1 MKKIVIV
8 FILMLLF
15 FVLNLQVYAQ
25 IDLDEVDANHDFQRA
40 VISYHRGEFNQ
51 SILSLEK
58 ALSLKP
64 DWEKTK
70 LWLGNSYY
78 RAGFT
83 NSALEYWQEVIDS
96 GGGSVDLRAK
106 VDNIS
111 YLRSLGPELKD
122 TPRFVLFHEISGVSD
137 NYSIFKRPS
146 SIFPGTDGGFYLT
159 SFATNE
165 IQKFSAN
172 GVVIMTIRGGL
183 NGINHPFDIIEN
195 KDFLFISEYSSDRI
209 IRTSKEGTGIFRFG
223 QSGSGEGEL
232 LGPQFLTADENKHLY
247 VTESGNRRISKYSF
261 DGDFLF
267 SFGQK
272 NDYFEGFLQPTGIAY
287 FDNQILV
294 ADGRKKELFLFDTQG
309 NYLKSFASDLLS
321 SPEGITVY
329 SKNKFLIADG
339 NNLLLFNVLDGNFS
353 TLSSL
358 DSNARIL
365 KASRDINGNIISV
378 DFNGNKVVL
387 LSDFTRMY
395 TGLNLNI
402 DRILSDNFPEVLV
415 EFTVQ
420 TVDGSPYVGL
430 QKNNFLLTED
440 SYTNDSMALIAA
452 GSKTDFVDISYL
464 IEASPSM
471 EKAANAKVDGM
482 KDLLDTIAG
491 KGSINIITAEETPV
505 LELEHGNVSDRI
517 IDALTSE
524 VNYSRDWSFDLGMR
538 LAASEL
544 MGGGYRKAVVFLS
557 TGKLNSNS
565 FSHYDLTETLDYLKN
580 NNIVFYTVSTNSG
593 KVSPELEFLSRKT
606 GGLVL
611 PLYGPAGLND
621 LVSNLRSKPSGSYT
635 LKFRTSRDSD
645 FGRRPLPVEVQVSH
659 FGRSGKDSSLFYGPA
674 K

>member
-40 VISYHRGEFNQ
+40 IISYHRGEFNQ

-83 NSALEYWQEVIDS
+83 NSALEYWKEVIDS

-106 VDNIS
+106 VDNLS

-146 SIFPGTDGGFYLT
+146 SIFPVTDGGFYLT

-172 GVVIMTIRGGL
+172 GVVKMTIRGGL

-223 QSGSGEGEL
+223 QSGSGDGEL

-261 DGDFLF
+261 DGEFLF

-287 FDNQILV
+287 FENQILV
-294 ADGRKKELFLFDTQG
+294 ADGRRKELFLFDTQG

-339 NNLLLFNVLDGNFS
+339 SNLLLFNLQDGNFS
-353 TLSSL
+353 ILTSL
-358 DSNARIL
+358 NSNARIL

-402 DRILSDNFPEVLV
+402 DRILSDKFPEVLV
-415 EFTVQ
+415 EFTVR

-430 QKNNFLLTED
+430 EKNNFLLTED
-440 SYTNDSMALIAA
+440 SYTNDSMTLIAA

-464 IEASPSM
+464 VEGSPSM
-471 EKAANAKVDGM
+471 EKAANVKVDGM

-517 IDALTSE
+517 IEALTSE

-580 NNIVFYTVSTNSG
+580 NNIVFYTVSINPG

-611 PLYGPAGLND
+611 PLYGPAGLNE
-621 LVSNLRSKPSGSYT
+621 LIPNLRSKPSGSYT